1 MSEVTVGCIALAG
14 LLLLFFTGLE
24 LPFCMIL
31 VGFAGFSYLVN
42 IKAATHMMAKDI
54 YDVFVSYGYTVF
66 PLFIFMGQI
75 AFASGIAK
83 KLYESAYRFF
93 GHIPGGLA
101 VATVGGATA
110 FKALCGSAVATAA
123 TFSNL
128 AIPEMERY
136 GYSRTLS
143 TGLVAIVGTLGCLMP
158 PTIFLILYGLLTEQS
173 IGELFLAGIVP
184 GLGIACFFVLTIYVW
199 AKINPALAP
208 AGERSTWRQR
218 IATLPEVGIV
228 LAVFALMIFGLLD
241 GFFTPTEAGS
251 IGTMVVLLMVVL
263 RRQLGFK
270 AYVKA
275 IGEAMRTACM
285 ILLLLAGSAI
295 LGHFIT
301 ITNIP
306 QIMADWATNLPL
318 NRNLVLILICF
329 IYLIGGSFIDDL
341 AFMVL
346 ATPIFFPVVLK
357 LGFDPVWFGI
367 MVAIT
372 VMIGIVI
379 PPVAANVFIVHK
391 LTNTPMLTV
400 YKGVVP
406 FLGAIIVFAALLFFF
421 PQLALFLPQHLM
433 RHG

>member
-1 MSEVTVGCIALAG
+1 MSEVTVGCIGLG
-14 LLLLFFTGLE
+14 LLLLLFFTGLE
-24 LPFCMIL
+24 LPFCMML
-31 VGFAGFSYLVN
+31 VGFAGFTYLVN
-42 IKAATHMMAKDI
+42 FRAATHMMAKDV
-54 YDVFVSYGYTVF
+54 YDIFVSYGYTVF

-75 AFASGIAK
+75 AFASGMAK
-83 KLYESAYRFF
+83 KLYDSAYRFL

-101 VATVGGATA
+101 LATVGGATA

-158 PTIFLILYGLLTEQS
+158 PTIFLIIYGLITEQS
-173 IGELFLAGIVP
+173 IGMLFLAGIIP
-184 GLGIACFFVLTIYVW
+184 GLGIASLFVLTIYVW
-199 AKINPALAP
+199 ARINPALAP
-208 AGERSTWRQR
+208 AGQRSTWKQR
-218 IATLPEVGIV
+218 FASLPEVAVV
-228 LAVFALMIFGLLD
+228 LVVFALMIVGLLK

-251 IGTMVVLLMVVL
+251 VGTMVVLIMVVI
-263 RRQLGFK
+263 RGQLNYRG
-270 AYVKA
+270 YVKA
-275 IGEAMRTACM
+275 AGEAMRTAFM
-285 ILLLLAGSAI
+285 ILMLMAGSAI

-306 QIMADWATNLPL
+306 QIMADWSSNLPL
-318 NRNLVLILICF
+318 NRNLILILICF

-346 ATPIFFPVVLK
+346 ATPIFFPVVMK

-367 MVAIT
+367 MVAVT

-400 YKGVVP
+400 YKGVTP
-406 FLGAIIVFAALLFFF
+406 FLAGIVVFAALLFIF
-421 PQLALFLPQHLM
+421 PQLALFLPNYLM
-433 RHG
+433 K

>member
-1 MSEVTVGCIALAG
+1 MSEVTVGCIGLAL

-24 LPFCMIL
+24 LPFCMML
-31 VGFAGFSYLVN
+31 VGFAGFTYLVN
-42 IKAATHMMAKDI
+42 FRAATHMMAKDV
-54 YDVFVSYGYTVF
+54 YDIFVSYGYTVF

-75 AFASGIAK
+75 AFASGMAK
-83 KLYESAYRFF
+83 KLYDSAYRFL

-158 PTIFLILYGLLTEQS
+158 PTIFLIIYGLITEQS
-173 IGELFLAGIVP
+173 IGMLFLAGIIP
-184 GLGIACFFVLTIYVW
+184 GLGIACLFVLTIYLW
-199 AKINPALAP
+199 ARINPALAP
-208 AGERSTWRQR
+208 AGQRSTWKQR
-218 IATLPEVGIV
+218 FASLPEVAIV
-228 LAVFALMIFGLLD
+228 LIVFALMIVGLLK

-251 IGTMVVLLMVVL
+251 VGTMVVLIMVVV

-270 AYVKA
+270 GYVKA
-275 IGEAMRTACM
+275 IGEAMRTAFM
-285 ILLLLAGSAI
+285 ILMLMAGSAI

-306 QIMADWATNLPL
+306 QIMADWSSNLPL
-318 NRNLVLILICF
+318 NRNLILILICF

-346 ATPIFFPVVLK
+346 ATPIFFPVVTK
-357 LGFDPVWFGI
+357 LGFDPIWFGI
-367 MVAIT
+367 MVAVT

-406 FLGAIIVFAALLFFF
+406 FLTGIVVFAALLFIF
-421 PQLALFLPQHLM
+421 PQLALFLPNYLM
-433 RHG
+433 K